1 MLKVDLSK
9 DFEDI
14 VGQEEVKRQIKSA
27 ILSDRHILIVGPPG
41 IGKTTLAKNIAKN
54 LKKRRLST
62 CPYHCDPENPICPIC
77 KEKEKIETK
86 IYDWKELFVRVQG
99 SPELTAEDLIGD
111 IDPVKAVKYGPTN
124 IKAFT
129 PGKIFKA
136 NNGILFFDEI
146 NRTTEKLQNALLQV
160 LEEKKVTLAG
170 YTIDIPVEF
179 ILIATMN
186 PEDKSTEPLSDVF
199 LDRFDIIYM
208 GYPKNSLEE
217 KEIVERS
224 AKMIRINDEALEF
237 CIEVVR
243 SLRERDELEKK
254 PSVRATI
261 GLVERASALA
271 VIEKKE
277 KATIKE
283 VIDVFHSVLDHRI
296 RLRPGIRFK
305 ETEKEFLER
314 FMNKFLE
321 KKGIDKEISK
331 GGYP

>member
-160 LEEKKVTLAG
+160 LEEKKVTVG
-170 YTIDIPVEF
+170 SYVFDFDVNMIF
-179 ILIATMN
+179 IKYRRYLSNNTN
-186 PEDKSTEPLSDVF
+186 PILS
-199 LDRFDIIYM
+199 
-208 GYPKNSLEE
+208 
-217 KEIVERS
+217 
-224 AKMIRINDEALEF
+224 
-237 CIEVVR
+237 
-243 SLRERDELEKK
+243 
-254 PSVRATI
+254 
-261 GLVERASALA
+261 
-271 VIEKKE
+271 
-277 KATIKE
+277 
-283 VIDVFHSVLDHRI
+283 
-296 RLRPGIRFK
+296 
-305 ETEKEFLER
+305 
-314 FMNKFLE
+314 
-321 KKGIDKEISK
+321 
-331 GGYP
+331 